1 MQDRIR
7 GHLSLC
13 VSILSVDMPEKDSI
27 DSSSLECES
36 VRTSLGQMLNE
47 TALVEVSEVGSQS

>member
-13 VSILSVDMPEKDSI
+13 ASILSVDMPEKDSI
-27 DSSSLECES
+27 DSSPLECES
-36 VRTSLGQMLNE
+36 ARTPLGQMLNE
-47 TALVEVSEVGSQS
+47 AALVEVSEVGSQS

>member
-27 DSSSLECES
+27 DSSPLECES

-47 TALVEVSEVGSQS
+47 AALVEVSEVGSQS